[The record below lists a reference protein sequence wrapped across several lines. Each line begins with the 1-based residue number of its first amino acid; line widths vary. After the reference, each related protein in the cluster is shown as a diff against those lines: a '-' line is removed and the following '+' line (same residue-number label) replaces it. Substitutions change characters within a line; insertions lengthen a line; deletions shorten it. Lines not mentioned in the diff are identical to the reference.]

1 MKNNHRNSSYGFP
14 KDLLEFFRT
23 LVPRDIKDG
32 IRDDA
37 YNVSMKKFRDALG
50 LDKIS
55 YI

>member
-1 MKNNHRNSSYGFP
+1 MKNNNRNSSYGFP
-14 KDLLEFFRT
+14 KDLLEVFRT

-37 YNVSMKKFRDALG
+37 YNVSRKIFRDALS